1 MDLQMKKLK
10 QSKIKDNPSYSEL
23 LKTAYGMQGISW
35 IISFLAKVGIVKNP
49 KLIQITKE
57 VPKLLEQSEKMINL
71 PDKFNDY
78 FSSQGWIAYE
88 SMKAELMENCVA
100 LAEEKKDD
108 EAEKLLV
115 EYFNEENITT
125 HIRWLR
131 AIKAF
136 QLRENL
142 IQSACKDYL
151 VGRYYASIPIIL
163 ISIDGLVND
172 VAPDQKGFFASNP
185 DVTAWDSIAG
195 HSSGLKKLA
204 EIFGTTRKKTTTEEL
219 KIPYRN
225 GIMHGRDI
233 NYANKIVAAKVWSA
247 LFAVGDWAKQVQ
259 AGKKDQPKEK
269 EKKTKWKEIFKQLQN
284 NEIQKKLISEWEAR
298 KLTVG
303 EDFPQSGMVK
313 DYENGSPEQAA
324 VAFIDFLSKKNYGE
338 MAKRVTI
345 LQSFSHNK
353 KAGELRTKYRNVEIQ
368 KFSINEIIDEAP
380 AISEVKI
387 VLDYK
392 NDSQTY
398 SKEITTRM
406 IFRDDKNNPLV
417 RGSAEGSWKIL
428 EWCFDSITY

>member
-1 MDLQMKKLK
+1 MKKLK
-10 QSKIKDNPSYSEL
+10 QSKIRDNASCADLS
-23 LKTAYGMQGISW
+23 KTVYGMQGISL
-35 IISFLAKVGIVKNP
+35 IVGFLAKIGIIKNP
-49 KLIQITKE
+49 KLVQVMKE
-57 VPKLLEQSEKMINL
+57 VPKIVEQTERMINL
-71 PDKFNDY
+71 PDKFNDH
-78 FSSQGWIAYE
+78 FSSIGWIAYE
-88 SMKAELMENCVA
+88 SMKVELMEKCVK
-100 LAEEKKDD
+100 LAENGKMD
-108 EAEKLLV
+108 EAEKLLI
-115 EYFNEENITT
+115 EYFDEKNIKT
-125 HIRWLR
+125 HIMWLK

-136 QLRENL
+136 LPRWELTQN
-142 IQSACKDYL
+142 ACADY
-151 VGRYYASIPIIL
+151 VAGRYYSSIPIIL
-163 ISIDGLVND
+163 LTIDGLVND

-204 EIFGTTRKKTTTEEL
+204 EIFGTTRKKTTIEEL

-225 GIMHGRDI
+225 GIIHGRDI

-269 EKKTKWKEIFKQLQN
+269 EKKTTWKEIFKQLQN
-284 NEIQKKLISEWEAR
+284 NEAQKKLISKWKAR

-303 EDFPQSGMVK
+303 KDFSQSGMVK
-313 DYENGSPEQAA
+313 DYENESPEQAV

-338 MAKRVTI
+338 MAKKVTN

-353 KAGELRTKYRNVEIQ
+353 KAGELRTKYRNVEVQ

-398 SKEITTRM
+398 SKEITVRM
-406 IFRDDKNNPLV
+406 IFQDDKNNPLV
-417 RGSAEGSWKIL
+417 RGSVEGSWKIL
-428 EWCFDSITY
+428 ERCFDSIIY